1 MIMDDIV
8 FYLGISLDNI
18 QYEIRITY
26 NKDKEVYKLL
36 NKSEGLI
43 HINVNYEYFSDS
55 ETALKRAL
63 QIIGSLIRAYE
74 VKTPITSIND
84 LRQEYAMLEEVSRIR
99 KDIFESYEKTYLKPL
114 NRTTWSNWMNGQ
126 DPDAVKKNIIENAIA
141 KYNGRI
147 KIQDITSN
155 E

>member
-1 MIMDDIV
+1 MEECI
-8 FYLGISLDNI
+8 FYFQVLYDGILYRI
-18 QYEIRITY
+18 KIRY
-26 NKDKEVYKLL
+26 NSDTKIYR
-36 NKSEGLI
+36 LI
-43 HINVNYEYFSDS
+43 KQASIDEEEEYEYFSNSKD
-55 ETALKRAL
+55 AMKRAL
-63 QIIGSLIRAYE
+63 QLIGVLIRNYE
-74 VKTPITSIND
+74 VKIPITSIND